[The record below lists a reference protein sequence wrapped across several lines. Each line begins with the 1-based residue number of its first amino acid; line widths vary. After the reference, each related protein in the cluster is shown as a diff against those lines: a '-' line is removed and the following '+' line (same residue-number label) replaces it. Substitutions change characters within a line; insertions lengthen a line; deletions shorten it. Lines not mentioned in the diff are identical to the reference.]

1 MGLATARRVGPYEV
15 LAPVGAGGMGEVYR
29 ARDTRL
35 GRDVALKLIRDD
47 LAARAP
53 HLERLRHEARVL
65 ASLNHPNV
73 ATLHGLEV
81 CDGQPVLV
89 MELVE
94 GETLGER
101 LRSGPLPVADA
112 LHVAGQIAA
121 GLEAAHERGI
131 LHRDLKPSN
140 VRLTPRGEVK
150 LLDFGLA
157 RAFQAAA
164 PAGAEAA
171 FPSDQSTGSDAS
183 PPSGTAPYMSPEQV
197 RGEAQDQRT
206 DVWAFGCV
214 LFECLAGRRAFP
226 GATAAESI
234 AAVLSDPPPWV
245 ALAAEVPTSIRRLL
259 ERCLEKDPARR
270 LRSLGDA
277 RLEIEEALLAF
288 RRSGARRRMA
298 ADPSPY
304 PGLRAYEVGD
314 GSRFFGREDE
324 ISALW
329 AKLQRHGLRAVIG
342 PSGAG
347 KTSFVRAGVLASRPA
362 GWGGLVCTPGSRP
375 FVGLAEALAPE
386 LAGARD
392 GVADLVRIDEA
403 PHALAA
409 VSRWRRAHAEAL
421 LVVDQFEELFTLN
434 PPDEQR
440 RFAELLGRLVA
451 EADVHVLVCMRDDFL
466 VQCHEH
472 SALAP
477 VFADVTPLL
486 PLAGEALRRAL
497 VEPAARAGYRFE
509 DEALV
514 DELVAFVGEGS
525 SALPLAAFA
534 VAELWQRRDPA
545 RRLLTRSARDEIGG
559 VGGAL
564 ARHADAVLESLGP
577 EREKVVRELLRNLVT
592 SRGTRAVMDRDDL
605 LSAFADS
612 RADAGRVVDAL
623 VDARLLTESA
633 DGTHDGQRSVQVVHE
648 SLLVA
653 WPRLVRW
660 RTQDADGA
668 QLRDQLRQAAHLWD
682 ERGRSRDLL
691 WTGAAE
697 RELALWRERYPGRLT
712 AIEEDFASAV
722 SRRATRLRR
731 LRRGVFALVVVVLA
745 GVAATIALSRQEA
758 IAQARRAR
766 ASRLVAL
773 GRLELD
779 RHPSAAVAF
788 ARASLEIT
796 DNLEARLLALEALWR
811 GPTTRVL
818 PEFSA
823 EISSLRAAF
832 SPTGDRLALAG
843 FGGTVVVWS
852 QDGHVLHRLSGFPAG
867 ADPRGVAF
875 DPTGERLWTFAV
887 RDPLLRAFDRAGR
900 LAATVPIEARWLR
913 FDSQGRMFAFGAA
926 PDDPRARQ
934 LSVVEPGSAA
944 PRALARWQPSWMTE
958 PDQIGTRVPTDVDPA
973 LRWLAYG
980 RGERVWVHPLEAGG
994 PARDVELGTHEFPV
1008 RNVAFLPDG
1017 RLLSVDSSG
1026 QIQEWAVPERRLMSW
1041 LPGVPVH
1048 RLSALRPDRSGRRI
1062 AWFAGRENFA
1072 CLWERDGPPTA
1083 PIRRL
1088 VRGDV
1093 TDSGDVVFH
1102 PHGTWLAAPSYSG
1115 TALWPP
1121 GLPDSR
1127 VVLVHDDAPVRD
1139 LAFSPDSRHLASA
1152 SRDGLRL
1159 VPLVQGAGL
1168 AHRLD
1173 LGADYFGYGVTWE
1186 PSGRGLAVSAPQLGI
1201 YSLPA
1206 LGGRPRRLMAYP
1218 STRVALGALA
1228 FDRAG
1233 RRLAVASLYAP
1244 EPKQQLLHL
1253 IEVETGAARSFPL
1266 WTAGAGSGF
1275 AGQVRAVTFLPG
1287 AASLLTGGDGGLRQW
1302 DLASGTSRTVLAAPF
1317 ATFAAGA
1324 DGRRL
1329 VVVTGSNY
1337 ENLKTVSGS
1346 ELWWIDVATGERRP
1360 LPGHGDRLTLAVAT
1374 DPAVGIVA
1382 TGDGTG
1388 IVRVGSTRGGEPH
1401 LLLGHSA
1408 AVLRVAI
1415 SPDRKWVA
1423 SASGAEVRLWPMPDL
1438 GRPPFHTLPLAI
1450 LLQKLQALTNLE
1462 VIEDPASA
1470 TGYRVAVGP
1479 FPGWRD
1485 VPTW

>member
-29 ARDTRL
+29 ARDTGL

-183 PPSGTAPYMSPEQV
+183 HPSGTAPYMSPEQV

-234 AAVLSDPPPWV
+234 AAVLSEPPPWV

-324 ISALW
+324 VSALW
-329 AKLQRHGLRAVIG
+329 AKLARHGLRAVIG

-409 VSRWRRAHAEAL
+409 VGRWRRAHAEAL

-434 PPDEQR
+434 PPAEQR

-472 SALAP
+472 AALAP

-514 DELVAFVGEGS
+514 DELVAFVGEGG

-612 RADAGRVVDAL
+612 RADAGQVVDAL

-633 DGTHDGQRSVQVVHE
+633 DGTRDGQRSVQIVHE

-668 QLRDQLRQAAHLWD
+668 QLRDQLRQAPLWD

-722 SRRATRLRR
+722 SRRAIRVRR

-745 GVAATIALSRQEA
+745 GVAASIGVSRQEA
-758 IAQARRAR
+758 LAQARLAR

-843 FGGTVVVWS
+843 FGGTIVVWS
-852 QDGHVLHRLSGFPAG
+852 HDGRVLHRLSGFPAG

-887 RDPLLRAFDRAGR
+887 RDPTLRGYDRAGR
-900 LAATVPIEARWLR
+900 LVATIPLEARWVR
-913 FDSQGRMFAFGAA
+913 FDEQARLVVFGAA
-926 PDDPRARQ
+926 PDDPGDRQ
-934 LSVVEPGSAA
+934 LTVVDPGN
-944 PRALARWQPSWMTE
+944 LARRVHARWRPEWDTS
-958 PDQIGTRVPTDVDPA
+958 PDQWGTRAPSDVDRS

-980 RGERVWVHPLEAGG
+980 RQERVMLRSLPVSGATADL
-994 PARDVELGTHEFPV
+994 ELGRHGTSI
-1008 RNVAFLPDG
+1008 RQLRFLPDG
-1017 RLLSVDSSG
+1017 TRLASVDSAG
-1026 QIQEWAVPERRLMSW
+1026 EIGEWSVPSRRLVSRVQA
-1041 LPGVPVH
+1041 VPVH
-1048 RLSALRPDRSGRRI
+1048 RFSSLPVDAAGRHL
-1062 AWFAGRENFA
+1062 AWFASREGVA
-1072 CLWERDGPPTA
+1072 CVWERAGLAAA

-1088 VRGDV
+1088 FRGEAVDA
-1093 TDSGDVVFH
+1093 GDAVFH
-1102 PHGTWLAAPSYSG
+1102 PAGTWLAAPSFSG
-1115 TALWPP
+1115 TALWPLR
-1121 GLPDSR
+1121 LPQSR
-1127 VVLVHDDAPVRD
+1127 VVLVHDDGPVAD
-1139 LAFSPDSRHLASA
+1139 LAFSPDSRYLASA
-1152 SRDGLRL
+1152 ARDGLHVL
-1159 VPLVQGAGL
+1159 PIVPGSGPP
-1168 AHRLD
+1168 RRID
-1173 LGADYFGYGVTWE
+1173 LGADHYAYGVAWE
-1186 PSGRGLAVSAPQLGI
+1186 PGGSALAFTAPQLGV
-1201 YSLPA
+1201 YDLDSPGA
-1206 LGGRPRRLMAYP
+1206 RPRRILGYP
-1218 STRVALGALA
+1218 SPRVALGALA
-1228 FDRAG
+1228 LDRSGRWAAVVSHYAPNRTEQLLYLIDRQTLSARSVARWTTEGGRGWAG
-1233 RRLAVASLYAP
+1233 QARAVA
-1244 EPKQQLLHL
+1244 
-1253 IEVETGAARSFPL
+1253 
-1266 WTAGAGSGF
+1266 
-1275 AGQVRAVTFLPG
+1275 FLDDG
-1287 AASLLTGGDGGLRQW
+1287 RILTGGDGGLRAW
-1302 DLASGTSRTVLAAPF
+1302 DPVTGVHRTVLGGEGAF
-1317 ATFAAGA
+1317 ATFVLAA
-1324 DGRRL
+1324 DGRRAIATL
-1329 VVVTGSNY
+1329 GQGYSLMISN
-1337 ENLKTVSGS
+1337 S
-1346 ELWWIDVATGERRP
+1346 ELWSLDVVTGERRM
-1360 LPGHGDRLTLAVAT
+1360 LSGLGTRLTLGLAA
-1374 DPAVGIVA
+1374 DPALEIVA
-1382 TGDGTG
+1382 TGDTAGV
-1388 IVRVGSTRGGEPH
+1388 VRVASVRGGEPH
-1401 LLLGHSA
+1401 LLLGHA
-1408 AVLRVAI
+1408 GPIRRVAI